1 MIKPTSN
8 AMRWLLLAASALV
21 FVAGFQL
28 FVLSEQTD
36 TFFAWT
42 IKSPLTA
49 AFLGAGYWASVVLEY
64 RASRERWWA
73 NARIAVPAV
82 LSFTAL
88 TLLVTLIHFDPPFRA
103 HLNSPNALTV
113 AATAG
118 WLAIY
123 ASVPVVMS
131 GVLILQLRAPG
142 ADPSRQAALPNW
154 LKAALAIHGAM
165 MLVMG
170 AALFVWPDAA
180 GAVWPWKLTTLTGRA
195 VGAWLLGIGLAA
207 AQVTIENDW
216 RRLVPIFAAYPVLG
230 ALQLVALARYG
241 QEVSWG
247 TASAAIYLLF
257 WLSVL
262 AVGLYG
268 WRHSRTAISHDL

>member
-1 MIKPTSN
+1 
-8 AMRWLLLAASALV
+8 V
-21 FVAGFQL
+21 DQ
-28 FVLSEQTD
+28 
-36 TFFAWT
+36 
-42 IKSPLTA
+42 
-49 AFLGAGYWASVVLEY
+49 
-64 RASRERWWA
+64 
-73 NARIAVPAV
+73 
-82 LSFTAL
+82 
-88 TLLVTLIHFDPPFRA
+88 
-103 HLNSPNALTV
+103 
-113 AATAG
+113 
-118 WLAIY
+118 
-123 ASVPVVMS
+123 
-131 GVLILQLRAPG
+131 
-142 ADPSRQAALPNW
+142 SRQAALPSW
-154 LKAALAIHGAM
+154 FKGALGIHGAM

-170 AALFVWPDAA
+170 ASLFVWPDAA